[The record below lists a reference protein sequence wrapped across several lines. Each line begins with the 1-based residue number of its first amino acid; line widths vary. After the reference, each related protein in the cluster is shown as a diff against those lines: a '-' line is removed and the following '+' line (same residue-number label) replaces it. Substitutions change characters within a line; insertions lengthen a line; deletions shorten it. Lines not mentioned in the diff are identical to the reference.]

1 MTAQERSNIF
11 SDDDEDL
18 RPRQQSLGGVLRR
31 EGNWKCFMLTLMIA
45 GCLGSVAWCNTAE
58 IDRDLIDF
66 SKHPIKRT
74 VRESPCDVGYA
85 YIPIA
90 FVLLL
95 YLVYLVECYHSTAR
109 IQLARRVDVA
119 AVSARVHA
127 MRNATPRVWWKAIC
141 YHYVR
146 RKRQVTRYRN
156 GDAYTTTQVYY
167 ERVNTHSASTSFAHA
182 CCGQKDASR
191 NLVLDSK
198 TPITKVR
205 FSKGF
210 AFANIEA
217 ASEFEDQRSRFFAE
231 HERFD
236 DFMEMREGLDLIGV
250 SSFKEYMVAYRDA
263 DRCPW
268 YSSQL
273 LFWTLS
279 CLLLSWPLRILIE
292 CNTAYVHYTITK
304 IFGTNYELDP
314 SRQLDIDTHL
324 SDTLPPVTSNNY
336 AWALADEQSAVLC
349 SAPRPPRTLP
359 LSHASTVDS
368 LELFAA
374 IRGNCALV
382 PSYSEA
388 MRIDAALRE
397 EPAADTNT
405 DNAAAGVVIDMEP
418 EARSSPLR
426 TAKAASFDE
435 PPRRPKV
442 TIATTH
448 STHNISA
455 TARSNEAKQQNRRSW
470 AGVLTTAR
478 SARQILEEFR
488 SSTST
493 TSYEQ
498 MPEPQV
504 SENGETTLYFSREL
518 SPTCSRD
525 PFGGRAQ
532 TTPTDEPPSYEE
544 ALKMPALRK
553 LTRSITGT
561 NLAGPRRAFLRDVL
575 TNRRSCLE
583 GVGVL
588 AGTKGIK
595 AFYGGHYIYSKK
607 KTTNIGPTTGQCAGT
622 LTRVEKKY
630 VLIECLQAN
639 TCFSFI
645 NNCFD
650 LFLNV
655 LTEIQNIIKKSGLK
669 CTNFSLTVYV
679 TFI

>member
-1 MTAQERSNIF
+1 MTTQERVNIF
-11 SDDDEDL
+11 ADDDEDL

-31 EGNWKCFMLTLMIA
+31 EGNWKCFLLTLMIV
-45 GCLGSVAWCNTAE
+45 GCLASVVWCSTAE
-58 IDRDLIDF
+58 IDRELIDLNTY
-66 SKHPIKRT
+66 PIKRT

-127 MRNATPRVWWKAIC
+127 MRTATPRVWWKAIC

-167 ERVNTHSASTSFAHA
+167 ERVNTHSASTAFAHA
-182 CCGQKDASR
+182 CCGQRDASR

-279 CLLLSWPLRILIE
+279 CLLLSWPLRIIIE

-314 SRQLDIDTHL
+314 SRQLDLETHL
-324 SDTLPPVTSNNY
+324 SDTLPPVPTTNY
-336 AWALADEQSAVLC
+336 TWALPDEQSAVLC
-349 SAPRPPRTLP
+349 ASARPPRTLP

-374 IRGNCALV
+374 IRGNCAIV

-397 EPAADTNT
+397 EPGENSNT
-405 DNAAAGVVIDMEP
+405 
-418 EARSSPLR
+418 EASNSETEEQRSR
-426 TAKAASFDE
+426 TTVKALSFDE

-442 TIATTH
+442 TISSTH
-448 STHNISA
+448 SSYSISS
-455 TARSNEAKQQNRRSW
+455 ARNEAKQQNRRSW
-470 AGVLTTAR
+470 AGVISSGR
-478 SARQILEEFR
+478 SARQILEDFR
-488 SSTST
+488 SNSVN
-493 TSYEQ
+493 YEP
-498 MPEPQV
+498 MPEPRR
-504 SENGETTLYFSREL
+504 NGEYYLSREL

-525 PFGGRAQ
+525 PFGGRAT

-544 ALKMPALRK
+544 ALKLPALRK

-561 NLAGPRRAFLRDVL
+561 DFGGPRRAFLKDVVS
-575 TNRRSCLE
+575 NRRSCLE

-588 AGTKGIK
+588 AG
-595 AFYGGHYIYSKK
+595 SK
-607 KTTNIGPTTGQCAGT
+607 
-622 LTRVEKKY
+622 
-630 VLIECLQAN
+630 
-639 TCFSFI
+639 
-645 NNCFD
+645 
-650 LFLNV
+650 
-655 LTEIQNIIKKSGLK
+655 IIRLPYTDSGDE
-669 CTNFSLTVYV
+669 TSL
-679 TFI
+679 

>member
-1 MTAQERSNIF
+1 MTTQEAAVFTDN
-11 SDDDEDL
+11 DEDL

-31 EGNWKCFMLTLMIA
+31 EGNWKCFLLTLMIA
-45 GCLGSVAWCNTAE
+45 GCLGSVVWCNTAE
-58 IDRDLIDF
+58 IDRQLIDLT
-66 SKHPIKRT
+66 KYPIKQT
-74 VRESPCDVGYA
+74 IRESPCDVGYA

-109 IQLARRVDVA
+109 IQLARRVDVG
-119 AVSARVHA
+119 AVSTRVHA
-127 MRNATPRVWWKAIC
+127 MRTASPRVWWKAIC

-182 CCGQKDASR
+182 CCGQRDASR
-191 NLVLDSK
+191 NLVLDTK

-250 SSFKEYMVAYRDA
+250 SSFKEYMVAYRDT

-268 YSSQL
+268 YASQL
-273 LFWTLS
+273 LFWSLS
-279 CLLLSWPLRILIE
+279 CLLLSWPLRIVIE

-314 SRQLDIDTHL
+314 SRQLDLDTHL
-324 SDTLPPVTSNNY
+324 SDTMPPVPATNY

-374 IRGNCALV
+374 IRGNCAIV

-397 EPAADTNT
+397 EPA
-405 DNAAAGVVIDMEP
+405 DNASNPGVLVDIESERP
-418 EARSSPLR
+418 RP
-426 TAKAASFDE
+426 TIKAASFDE

-442 TIATTH
+442 TITGTH
-448 STHNISA
+448 SSHNIA
-455 TARSNEAKQQNRRSW
+455 AINQAKQLNRRSW
-470 AGVLTTAR
+470 AGVITSAR
-478 SARQILEEFR
+478 SARQIIDDLA
-488 SSTST
+488 SSVN
-493 TSYEQ
+493 YEQ
-498 MPEPQV
+498 IPETVPRQR
-504 SENGETTLYFSREL
+504 ENAVYYSREL
-518 SPTCSRD
+518 CPISSRD
-525 PFGGRAQ
+525 PFGGREQ

-544 ALKMPALRK
+544 ALKLPALRK

-561 NLAGPRRAFLRDVL
+561 DLAGPRRAFLRDVL
-575 TNRRSCLE
+575 SNRRSCLE

-588 AGTKGIK
+588 AGAKVVRLPC
-595 AFYGGHYIYSKK
+595 S
-607 KTTNIGPTTGQCAGT
+607 
-622 LTRVEKKY
+622 E
-630 VLIECLQAN
+630 
-639 TCFSFI
+639 
-645 NNCFD
+645 
-650 LFLNV
+650 
-655 LTEIQNIIKKSGLK
+655 SGEETHL
-669 CTNFSLTVYV
+669 
-679 TFI
+679 

>member
-1 MTAQERSNIF
+1 MTATDRANIF

-31 EGNWKCFMLTLMIA
+31 EGNWKCFLLTLMIA
-45 GCLGSVAWCNTAE
+45 GCLGSVVWCSTAE

-66 SKHPIKRT
+66 SSNPIKRT

-109 IQLARRVDVA
+109 IQLARRADVA

-127 MRNATPRVWWKAIC
+127 MRTATPRVWWKAIC

-182 CCGQKDASR
+182 CCGQRDASR
-191 NLVLDSK
+191 NLVLDCK

-250 SSFKEYMVAYRDA
+250 SSFKEYMVAYREA

-314 SRQLDIDTHL
+314 SRQLDLDTHL
-324 SDTLPPVTSNNY
+324 SDTLPPVTATNY

-349 SAPRPPRTLP
+349 TAPRPARTLP

-397 EPAADTNT
+397 EPTENTN
-405 DNAAAGVVIDMEP
+405 NVLIDMEDEQRP
-418 EARSSPLR
+418 NRP
-426 TAKAASFDE
+426 TIKAASFDE
-435 PPRRPKV
+435 PTRRPRV
-442 TIATTH
+442 TIAGTH
-448 STHNISA
+448 SSNNIVGS
-455 TARSNEAKQQNRRSW
+455 ARSNEAKQQNRRSW
-470 AGVLTTAR
+470 AGVLTTTR
-478 SARQILEEFR
+478 SARQILEDFR
-488 SSTST
+488 SSNQVN
-493 TSYEQ
+493 YQ
-498 MPEPQV
+498 PMPESQAA
-504 SENGETTLYFSREL
+504 SNGEATLYFSREL

-525 PFGGRAQ
+525 PFGGRAL

-544 ALKMPALRK
+544 ALRLPALRK

-561 NLAGPRRAFLRDVL
+561 DLAGPRRAFLRDVL
-575 TNRRSCLE
+575 ANRRSCLE

-588 AGTKGIK
+588 SGTKVVRLP
-595 AFYGGHYIYSKK
+595 YSDPGDE
-607 KTTNIGPTTGQCAGT
+607 TP
-622 LTRVEKKY
+622 L
-630 VLIECLQAN
+630 
-639 TCFSFI
+639 
-645 NNCFD
+645 
-650 LFLNV
+650 
-655 LTEIQNIIKKSGLK
+655 
-669 CTNFSLTVYV
+669 
-679 TFI
+679 

>member
-1 MTAQERSNIF
+1 MTAQDRANIF
-11 SDDDEDL
+11 TDDNEDL

-31 EGNWKCFMLTLMIA
+31 EGNWKCFLLTLMIA
-45 GCLGSVAWCNTAE
+45 GCLGSVVWCNTAE
-58 IDRDLIDF
+58 IDRDVIDLD
-66 SKHPIKRT
+66 STPIKRT
-74 VRESPCDVGYA
+74 VRQSPCDVGYA

-90 FVLLL
+90 FVMLL

-119 AVSARVHA
+119 AVNARVHA
-127 MRNATPRVWWKAIC
+127 MRTATPRVWWKAIC

-182 CCGQKDASR
+182 CCGQRDASR
-191 NLVLDSK
+191 NLVLDTK

-250 SSFKEYMVAYRDA
+250 SSFKEYMVAYREA
-263 DRCPW
+263 GGCPW

-314 SRQLDIDTHL
+314 SRQLDLDTHL
-324 SDTLPPVTSNNY
+324 SDTLPPVTATNY
-336 AWALADEQSAVLC
+336 AWALADEQTAVLC
-349 SAPRPPRTLP
+349 SVPRPSRTLP

-397 EPAADTNT
+397 EPTET
-405 DNAAAGVVIDMEP
+405 GVQVDIEP
-418 EARSSPLR
+418 RPR
-426 TAKAASFDE
+426 PNIKAASFDE
-435 PPRRPKV
+435 PTRRPRV
-442 TIATTH
+442 TIAGTH
-448 STHNISA
+448 SSNSIS
-455 TARSNEAKQQNRRSW
+455 TSVRNNEAKQQNRRSW

-488 SSTST
+488 TPNPVN
-493 TSYEQ
+493 YQ
-498 MPEPQV
+498 PMPDANRREG
-504 SENGETTLYFSREL
+504 ENTLYYSSEL

-544 ALKMPALRK
+544 ALRLPALRK

-561 NLAGPRRAFLRDVL
+561 DLAGPRRAFLRDVL
-575 TNRRSCLE
+575 ANRRSCLE

-588 AGTKGIK
+588 SGAKVVRLP
-595 AFYGGHYIYSKK
+595 Y
-607 KTTNIGPTTGQCAGT
+607 
-622 LTRVEKKY
+622 
-630 VLIECLQAN
+630 
-639 TCFSFI
+639 
-645 NNCFD
+645 
-650 LFLNV
+650 
-655 LTEIQNIIKKSGLK
+655 TESGDETPL
-669 CTNFSLTVYV
+669 
-679 TFI
+679 

>member
-1 MTAQERSNIF
+1 MYCILEDGDMTAQERSNIF

-182 CCGQKDASR
+182 CCGQRDASR

-250 SSFKEYMVAYRDA
+250 SSFKEYMVAYSHLYYRDA

-314 SRQLDIDTHL
+314 SRQLDIDTHM
-324 SDTLPPVTSNNY
+324 SDTLPPVTANNY

-397 EPAADTNT
+397 EPAAAAAADGNA
-405 DNAAAGVVIDMEP
+405 DNEAAGVVIDMEP

-435 PPRRPKV
+435 PPRRSKV

-488 SSTST
+488 SSNSQ

-561 NLAGPRRAFLRDVL
+561 NLAGSRRAFLRDVL

-588 AGTKGIK
+588 AGTKVVRLP
-595 AFYGGHYIYSKK
+595 YS
-607 KTTNIGPTTGQCAGT
+607 
-622 LTRVEKKY
+622 E
-630 VLIECLQAN
+630 
-639 TCFSFI
+639 
-645 NNCFD
+645 
-650 LFLNV
+650 
-655 LTEIQNIIKKSGLK
+655 SGDETPL
-669 CTNFSLTVYV
+669 
-679 TFI
+679 

>member
-1 MTAQERSNIF
+1 MSTEDRANIF
-11 SDDDEDL
+11 TDDDEDL

-109 IQLARRVDVA
+109 IQLTKRVDVA

-182 CCGQKDASR
+182 CCGQRDASR
-191 NLVLDSK
+191 NLVLDTK

-263 DRCPW
+263 DHCPW
-268 YSSQL
+268 YSSQI

-314 SRQLDIDTHL
+314 SRQLDIDTHV
-324 SDTLPPVTSNNY
+324 SDTLPPVTATNY
-336 AWALADEQSAVLC
+336 AWALADEQCTPLR
-349 SAPRPPRTLP
+349 SAPRPVRTLP

-397 EPAADTNT
+397 GINE
-405 DNAAAGVVIDMEP
+405 NANSVLVDIENETRP
-418 EARSSPLR
+418 NRP
-426 TAKAASFDE
+426 TVKALSFDE
-435 PPRRPKV
+435 PPRRPRAG
-442 TIATTH
+442 IASTH
-448 STHNISA
+448 SSYNIS
-455 TARSNEAKQQNRRSW
+455 SNTRTDEAKQQNRRSW

-478 SARQILEEFR
+478 SARQIIEDFR
-488 SSTST
+488 SSNQSSYQQLNEARST
-493 TSYEQ
+493 
-498 MPEPQV
+498 
-504 SENGETTLYFSREL
+504 NGEPTLYYSTEL

-525 PFGGRAQ
+525 PFGGRSQ

-544 ALKMPALRK
+544 ALKLPALRK

-561 NLAGPRRAFLRDVL
+561 DLAGSRRAFLRDVVA
-575 TNRRSCLE
+575 NRRSCLE

-588 AGTKGIK
+588 AEAKVVRL
-595 AFYGGHYIYSKK
+595 S
-607 KTTNIGPTTGQCAGT
+607 C
-622 LTRVEKKY
+622 
-630 VLIECLQAN
+630 
-639 TCFSFI
+639 
-645 NNCFD
+645 
-650 LFLNV
+650 
-655 LTEIQNIIKKSGLK
+655 TEGEETHL
-669 CTNFSLTVYV
+669 
-679 TFI
+679 

>member
-66 SKHPIKRT
+66 SNFVSVRHPIKRT

-182 CCGQKDASR
+182 CCGQRDASR

-250 SSFKEYMVAYRDA
+250 SSFKEYMVAYSHLYYRDA

-314 SRQLDIDTHL
+314 SRQLDIDTHM
-324 SDTLPPVTSNNY
+324 SDTLPPVTANNY

-397 EPAADTNT
+397 EPAAAAAAEGNA
-405 DNAAAGVVIDMEP
+405 DNEAAGVVIDMEP

-488 SSTST
+488 SSNSQ

-561 NLAGPRRAFLRDVL
+561 NLAGSRRAFLRDVL

-588 AGTKGIK
+588 AGTKVVRLP
-595 AFYGGHYIYSKK
+595 YS
-607 KTTNIGPTTGQCAGT
+607 
-622 LTRVEKKY
+622 E
-630 VLIECLQAN
+630 
-639 TCFSFI
+639 
-645 NNCFD
+645 
-650 LFLNV
+650 
-655 LTEIQNIIKKSGLK
+655 SGDETPL
-669 CTNFSLTVYV
+669 
-679 TFI
+679 

>member
-1 MTAQERSNIF
+1 
-11 SDDDEDL
+11 
-18 RPRQQSLGGVLRR
+18 
-31 EGNWKCFMLTLMIA
+31 MLTLMIA
-45 GCLGSVAWCNTAE
+45 GCLGSVVWYNTAE
-58 IDRDLIDF
+58 IDREIIDLNTY
-66 SKHPIKRT
+66 PIKRT

-127 MRNATPRVWWKAIC
+127 MRAATPRVWWKAIC

-182 CCGQKDASR
+182 CCGQRDASR
-191 NLVLDSK
+191 NLVLDTK

-250 SSFKEYMVAYRDA
+250 SSFKEYMVAYRDT
-263 DRCPW
+263 DRCAW

-279 CLLLSWPLRILIE
+279 CLLLSWPLRIVIE

-314 SRQLDIDTHL
+314 SRQLDLDTHL
-324 SDTLPPVTSNNY
+324 SDTLPPVPACNY
-336 AWALADEQSAVLC
+336 TWSALADEQSAVLC
-349 SAPRPPRTLP
+349 SAPRPPRALP

-374 IRGNCALV
+374 IRENCALV

-397 EPAADTNT
+397 DPAESTADT
-405 DNAAAGVVIDMEP
+405 GVLINMETP
-418 EARSSPLR
+418 PKPRPAI
-426 TAKAASFDE
+426 KAASFDE
-435 PPRRPKV
+435 PIRRPRV
-442 TIATTH
+442 AIAGTH
-448 STHNISA
+448 SSHNISA
-455 TARSNEAKQQNRRSW
+455 SAAHEAKQQNRRSW
-470 AGVLTTAR
+470 AGVLSTNR
-478 SARQILEEFR
+478 VARQILEDIR
-488 SSTST
+488 SSRPI
-493 TSYEQ
+493 SYQSIQEAQ
-498 MPEPQV
+498 SQRE
-504 SENGETTLYFSREL
+504 GERALFFSKDL

-525 PFGGRAQ
+525 PFGGRER
-532 TTPTDEPPSYEE
+532 TTPTDLPPSYEE
-544 ALKMPALRK
+544 ALKLPALRR

-561 NLAGPRRAFLRDVL
+561 DFGGPRRAFLRDVL
-575 TNRRSCLE
+575 ANRRSCLE

-588 AGTKGIK
+588 SEAKVVRLPSSDPADET
-595 AFYGGHYIYSKK
+595 
-607 KTTNIGPTTGQCAGT
+607 P
-622 LTRVEKKY
+622 L
-630 VLIECLQAN
+630 
-639 TCFSFI
+639 
-645 NNCFD
+645 
-650 LFLNV
+650 
-655 LTEIQNIIKKSGLK
+655 
-669 CTNFSLTVYV
+669 
-679 TFI
+679 

>member
-1 MTAQERSNIF
+1 MTSQERNNIF

-18 RPRQQSLGGVLRR
+18 RPRQQSIGGVLRR
-31 EGNWKCFMLTLMIA
+31 EGNWKCFLLTLMIV
-45 GCLGSVAWCNTAE
+45 GCLASVTWCSTAE
-58 IDRDLIDF
+58 IDRELIDLNTF
-66 SKHPIKRT
+66 MSIRYPIKRT

-109 IQLARRVDVA
+109 IQLARRVDVT

-127 MRNATPRVWWKAIC
+127 MRNANPRVWWKAIC

-182 CCGQKDASR
+182 CCGQRDASR

-250 SSFKEYMVAYRDA
+250 SSFREYMVAYREA

-279 CLLLSWPLRILIE
+279 CILLSWPLRIVIE

-314 SRQLDIDTHL
+314 SRQLDLDTHL
-324 SDTLPPVTSNNY
+324 SDTLPPVPATNY
-336 AWALADEQSAVLC
+336 SWALADEQSAVLC
-349 SAPRPPRTLP
+349 AASRPPRTLP

-374 IRGNCALV
+374 IRGNCAIV

-397 EPAADTNT
+397 DPAENT
-405 DNAAAGVVIDMEP
+405 SNAGVLIDIEGEP
-418 EARSSPLR
+418 R
-426 TAKAASFDE
+426 TNRPAIKAASFDE
-435 PPRRPKV
+435 PTRRPRV
-442 TIATTH
+442 TIAGTH
-448 STHNISA
+448 SSHNIAGSS
-455 TARSNEAKQQNRRSW
+455 RSHEAKQQNRRSW
-470 AGVLTTAR
+470 AGVLTSAR
-478 SARQILEEFR
+478 SARQILDDL
-488 SSTST
+488 TNNPVT
-493 TSYEQ
+493 YEPI
-498 MPEPQV
+498 PESQV
-504 SENGETTLYFSREL
+504 RRNGENTLYFSREL

-544 ALKMPALRK
+544 ALKLPALKK

-561 NLAGPRRAFLRDVL
+561 DLAGPRRAFLKDVL
-575 TNRRSCLE
+575 ANRRSCLE

-588 AGTKGIK
+588 AGAKVVRLP
-595 AFYGGHYIYSKK
+595 YS
-607 KTTNIGPTTGQCAGT
+607 
-622 LTRVEKKY
+622 E
-630 VLIECLQAN
+630 
-639 TCFSFI
+639 
-645 NNCFD
+645 
-650 LFLNV
+650 
-655 LTEIQNIIKKSGLK
+655 SGEETPL
-669 CTNFSLTVYV
+669 
-679 TFI
+679 

>member
-66 SKHPIKRT
+66 SNFVSVRHPIKRT

-588 AGTKGIK
+588 AGTKVVRLP
-595 AFYGGHYIYSKK
+595 YS
-607 KTTNIGPTTGQCAGT
+607 
-622 LTRVEKKY
+622 E
-630 VLIECLQAN
+630 
-639 TCFSFI
+639 
-645 NNCFD
+645 
-650 LFLNV
+650 
-655 LTEIQNIIKKSGLK
+655 SGDETPL
-669 CTNFSLTVYV
+669 
-679 TFI
+679 

>member
-1 MTAQERSNIF
+1 MMSEPVADREK
-11 SDDDEDL
+11 
-18 RPRQQSLGGVLRR
+18 RPRQQSIGGVLRR

-45 GCLGSVAWCNTAE
+45 GCLGSVAWCSTAE

-66 SKHPIKRT
+66 SSNPIKRT

-119 AVSARVHA
+119 AVNARVHA
-127 MRNATPRVWWKAIC
+127 MRTAAPRVWWKAIC

-182 CCGQKDASR
+182 CCGQRDASR
-191 NLVLDSK
+191 NLVLDTK

-250 SSFKEYMVAYRDA
+250 SSFKEYMVAYREA

-314 SRQLDIDTHL
+314 SRQLDLDTHL
-324 SDTLPPVTSNNY
+324 SDTLPPVTATNY
-336 AWALADEQSAVLC
+336 AWALADEQSAVL
-349 SAPRPPRTLP
+349 SSVPRPPRTLP

-397 EPAADTNT
+397 EPSENTNT
-405 DNAAAGVVIDMEP
+405 AVTIDMEHP
-418 EARSSPLR
+418 QRPTRA
-426 TAKAASFDE
+426 AIKAASFDE
-435 PPRRPKV
+435 PVRRPRV
-442 TIATTH
+442 TIASTH
-448 STHNISA
+448 STNNIA
-455 TARSNEAKQQNRRSW
+455 GCTRANEAKQQNRRSW
-470 AGVLTTAR
+470 AGVLTNTR

-488 SSTST
+488 TSNEVN
-493 TSYEQ
+493 YEP
-498 MPEPQV
+498 MPEARPA
-504 SENGETTLYFSREL
+504 NGETTLYFSSEL

-544 ALKMPALRK
+544 ALRLPALRR

-561 NLAGPRRAFLRDVL
+561 ELAGPRRAFLRDVL
-575 TNRRSCLE
+575 ANRRSCLE

-588 AGTKGIK
+588 SGTKVVRL
-595 AFYGGHYIYSKK
+595 
-607 KTTNIGPTTGQCAGT
+607 P
-622 LTRVEKKY
+622 
-630 VLIECLQAN
+630 
-639 TCFSFI
+639 FSDPG
-645 NNCFD
+645 NETP
-650 LFLNV
+650 L
-655 LTEIQNIIKKSGLK
+655 
-669 CTNFSLTVYV
+669 
-679 TFI
+679 

>member
-1 MTAQERSNIF
+1 MTTQEAANVF
-11 SDDDEDL
+11 TDDDEDL

-31 EGNWKCFMLTLMIA
+31 EGNWKCFLLTLMIA
-45 GCLGSVAWCNTAE
+45 GCLASVAWCNTAE
-58 IDRDLIDF
+58 IDRQLIDLT
-66 SKHPIKRT
+66 KYPIKQT

-119 AVSARVHA
+119 AVSARVHS
-127 MRNATPRVWWKAIC
+127 MRTATPRVWWKAIC

-191 NLVLDSK
+191 NLVLDTS

-250 SSFKEYMVAYRDA
+250 SSFKEYMVAYRDT

-279 CLLLSWPLRILIE
+279 CLLLSWPLRIVIE

-314 SRQLDIDTHL
+314 SRQLDLDTHL
-324 SDTLPPVTSNNY
+324 SDALPPVPATNY
-336 AWALADEQSAVLC
+336 SWALADEQSAVLC

-374 IRGNCALV
+374 IRGNCAIV

-397 EPAADTNT
+397 EPAESSNS
-405 DNAAAGVVIDMEP
+405 GVVIDIDTERP
-418 EARSSPLR
+418 SRPAI
-426 TAKAASFDE
+426 KAASFDE

-442 TIATTH
+442 TISGTH
-448 STHNISA
+448 SSNNIAGSS
-455 TARSNEAKQQNRRSW
+455 RSNEAKQLNRRSW

-478 SARQILEEFR
+478 SARQILDDL
-488 SSTST
+488 TNNVN
-493 TSYEQ
+493 YEQ
-498 MPEPQV
+498 IPEPQV
-504 SENGETTLYFSREL
+504 QNREGAIYFSRDL
-518 SPTCSRD
+518 SPISSRD

-532 TTPTDEPPSYEE
+532 TTPTDEPPTYEE
-544 ALKMPALRK
+544 ALKLPALRK

-561 NLAGPRRAFLRDVL
+561 DFGGPRRAFLRDVL
-575 TNRRSCLE
+575 SNRRSCLE

-588 AGTKGIK
+588 AGAK
-595 AFYGGHYIYSKK
+595 SV
-607 KTTNIGPTTGQCAGT
+607 
-622 LTRVEKKY
+622 RVPCDE
-630 VLIECLQAN
+630 
-639 TCFSFI
+639 
-645 NNCFD
+645 
-650 LFLNV
+650 
-655 LTEIQNIIKKSGLK
+655 SGEETHL
-669 CTNFSLTVYV
+669 
-679 TFI
+679 

>member
-1 MTAQERSNIF
+1 MTAEDRANIF
-11 SDDDEDL
+11 TDDDEDL

-31 EGNWKCFMLTLMIA
+31 EGNWKCFMLTLMIV

-127 MRNATPRVWWKAIC
+127 MRTATPRVWWKAIC

-182 CCGQKDASR
+182 CCGQRDASR
-191 NLVLDSK
+191 NLVLDTK

-250 SSFKEYMVAYRDA
+250 SSFKEYMVAYRDI

-268 YSSQL
+268 YSSQI

-314 SRQLDIDTHL
+314 SRQLDLDTHL
-324 SDTLPPVTSNNY
+324 SDTLPPVTATNY
-336 AWALADEQSAVLC
+336 AWALADEQSAVLT
-349 SAPRPPRTLP
+349 SAPRPLRTLP

-388 MRIDAALRE
+388 MRIDAAVRE
-397 EPAADTNT
+397 EPTENTANNSVLIDVEPDARPRAA
-405 DNAAAGVVIDMEP
+405 I
-418 EARSSPLR
+418 
-426 TAKAASFDE
+426 KAASFDE
-435 PPRRPKV
+435 TPRRPRV
-442 TIATTH
+442 PIASTHSSHSIAT
-448 STHNISA
+448 SA
-455 TARSNEAKQQNRRSW
+455 RPNEAKLLNRRSW

-478 SARQILEEFR
+478 SARQILEDFR
-488 SSTST
+488 TSNPP
-493 TSYEQ
+493 SYTPI
-498 MPEPQV
+498 PEPHV
-504 SENGETTLYFSREL
+504 SRNDEGTLYFSREL

-532 TTPTDEPPSYEE
+532 TTPTDEPPTYEE
-544 ALKMPALRK
+544 ALKLPALRR

-561 NLAGPRRAFLRDVL
+561 DLAGPRRAFLRDVL
-575 TNRRSCLE
+575 SNRRSCLE

-588 AGTKGIK
+588 AGAKVVRLP
-595 AFYGGHYIYSKK
+595 Y
-607 KTTNIGPTTGQCAGT
+607 
-622 LTRVEKKY
+622 
-630 VLIECLQAN
+630 
-639 TCFSFI
+639 
-645 NNCFD
+645 
-650 LFLNV
+650 
-655 LTEIQNIIKKSGLK
+655 TEGDETPL
-669 CTNFSLTVYV
+669 
-679 TFI
+679 